1 MNLLNGLSQMTEIK
15 LHLNYAGYCLANAKH
30 AVKGDIN
37 KLIKF
42 KALYALIFH
51 KKYGYILFDT
61 GYTQRFFEAT
71 KKYPNKIY
79 AIATKVKL
87 LKSEEVK
94 SQLEM
99 NGISPDDI
107 KHVIISHFHADH
119 IGGLKDFA
127 KANFYCTKKSYN
139 QVKNI
144 SNFFA
149 FSKGILLDLI
159 PKDFEKKIKFIENI
173 ASKKD
178 DKFLGTYYD
187 FFGDNS
193 IKVLN
198 LPGHAVG
205 QIGVILKTNKKKYF
219 LVSDACWDIRAI
231 TENKL
236 PNKIVKLFFDSWDD
250 YVSSVER
257 IKKIKMNFPDLV
269 LVPTHCS
276 KTTDNLVSDQ
286 IDFHAL

>member
-1 MNLLNGLSQMTEIK
+1 MLT
-15 LHLNYAGYCLANAKH
+15 
-30 AVKGDIN
+30 
-37 KLIKF
+37 
-42 KALYALIFH
+42 
-51 KKYGYILFDT
+51 IL
-61 GYTQRFFEAT
+61 
-71 KKYPNKIY
+71 
-79 AIATKVKL
+79 
-87 LKSEEVK
+87 
-94 SQLEM
+94 
-99 NGISPDDI
+99 
-107 KHVIISHFHADH
+107 
-119 IGGLKDFA
+119 
-127 KANFYCTKKSYN
+127 
-139 QVKNI
+139 
-144 SNFFA
+144 FA

-178 DKFLGTYYD
+178 DEFLGTYYD